1 MKQLLLGLTLLCL
14 GACKKD
20 DPNVLPAATQEG
32 RNTAGFLLDGQP
44 WLPKNS
50 PSSSLPYPVNAY
62 FGHMY
67 KVNYLS
73 IGISRYQDG
82 NNRQAFGLYF
92 SNIRK
97 PGTYLLEEDFNRSVI
112 SGPRPAYG
120 AYTIYSPSPK
130 TSFYTGP
137 TARGQVIITRFDT
150 VARVVAGTFEARVQ
164 EDGGTITH
172 DITQGRFD
180 IKF

>member
-1 MKQLLLGLTLLCL
+1 MKQLLLGLALLSL

-20 DPNVLPAATQEG
+20 DPNALPAATQDG
-32 RNTAGFLLDGQP
+32 NNTAGFLLDGQP

-50 PSSSLPYPVNAY
+50 PSSSNSYPVNAY

-73 IGISRYQDG
+73 IATSRYQD
-82 NNRQAFGLYF
+82 NNNSQGFSLRF

-97 PGTYLLEEDFNRSVI
+97 PGTYLLDEDFNHTVI
-112 SGPRPAYG
+112 TGPLPAYG

-137 TARGQVIITRFDT
+137 SAKGQVIITRFDT
-150 VARVVAGTFEARVQ
+150 VARVVSGTFEAKLV
-164 EDGGTITH
+164 EEGGTATH

-180 IKF
+180 VKF